1 LNAIAIYITR
11 YEYIDSLT
19 PKESIMANVINT
31 NVSAISAAR
40 YSTMAEKAL
49 DRATQRLSS
58 GLRVNSAR
66 DDAAGLAIAT
76 RMDSQLRGMKVAMRN
91 TNDATSL
98 VQVADSGLGTT
109 TDILG
114 RMRELAVQASNGSL
128 GASDRTNLDAEYQSL
143 SSEITRLA
151 AQTTFNGLTVLG
163 AAAGVQT
170 FQVGHK
176 VGDTFSVTT
185 TALTTV
191 AGDLT
196 SAANA
201 NTAMGD
207 IDTKLD
213 TLNTQRATLGA
224 AMNRLDYISNS
235 LQIGVENTSAA
246 KSRIMDADFAS
257 ETAELSKQQILQ
269 QASMAMLAQS
279 NARPQN
285 ILSLL
290 R

>member
-1 LNAIAIYITR
+1 
-11 YEYIDSLT
+11 
-19 PKESIMANVINT
+19 MANVINT

-128 GASDRTNLDAEYQSL
+128 GASDRANLDAEYQSL

-151 AQTTFNGLTVLG
+151 SQTTFNGLAILG
-163 AAAGVQT
+163 ADAGAQT
-170 FQVGHK
+170 FQVGHQ

-201 NTAMGD
+201 NTAMGA

-213 TLNTQRATLGA
+213 ALNTQRATLGA
-224 AMNRLDYISNS
+224 SMNRLDYISNS

>member
-1 LNAIAIYITR
+1 
-11 YEYIDSLT
+11 
-19 PKESIMANVINT
+19 MANVINT
-31 NVSAISAAR
+31 NVSSLMAAR
-40 YSTMAEKAL
+40 YASIAEKAV
-49 DRATQRLSS
+49 DRSTQRLSS
-58 GLRVNSAR
+58 GLRINSAR

-76 RMDSQLRGMKVAMRN
+76 RMDSQIRGMRVAMRN

-98 VQVADSGLGTT
+98 VQVADGALGTT

-114 RMRELAVQASNGSL
+114 RMRELAVQAANGSL
-128 GASDRTNLDAEYQSL
+128 AAGDRTNLDAEYQSL
-143 SSEITRLA
+143 SSEITRIA
-151 AQTTFNGLTVLG
+151 SQTTFNGLTILG
-163 AAAGVQT
+163 ASAGAQV
-170 FQVGHK
+170 FQIGDK
-176 VGDTFSVTT
+176 VGDTLTVTT

-201 NTAMGD
+201 NTAMGA

-213 TLNTQRATLGA
+213 AINTQRATLGGS
-224 AMNRLDYISNS
+224 MNRLDYISNN
-235 LQIGVENTSAA
+235 LQIASENTSAA
-246 KSRIMDADFAS
+246 RSRIMDADFAT
-257 ETAELSKQQILQ
+257 ETAELTKHQILQ